1 MRKILST
8 IGAALAAGVLVSAQ
22 PGGGMMD
29 FSKAFV
35 AGKER
40 RADIFNIMDP
50 KPGCILFAG
59 GSIMEDCEWKELF
72 ANTDILNRGIDGSTV
87 GELVDR
93 IPELTR
99 HSPSKAFIEIGSSD
113 LGSESEEQVLS
124 SVTKVSDALLGAGAQ
139 VYLFCVL
146 PPSNGGGMM
155 GGAPVSPDK
164 VKKYNSLLKAYCDRS
179 GAEYLDM
186 YSAFEGPDG
195 RMNPK
200 YGSSNTKLSVAG
212 YSRLRE
218 FLEPYVNTG
227 LRCEEVE
234 GLGAKAWR
242 ISPKRRS
249 GLADRTVNPTYII
262 YPDKAVKDPMSII
275 KSFGMESHIDEYL
288 ATVYV
293 VNPSSGK
300 YSEVKDLEVYYKL
313 LEKLR
318 AINNLKLIGKGAG
331 ATFINSVLSS
341 HDKMVSG
348 ILTIG
353 GTIKPHAASIPVPA
367 YVASSQKAVSDYYI
381 AANNAEK
388 VSGNLYE
395 NPSHP
400 VERVV
405 VNSAKES
412 DAVLFAKAW
421 DEVFSRNYRY
431 NNYHTWYGGTDL
443 RNTVPFEFVS
453 YVMFDRLG
461 IKRNIVE
468 ENICGWG
475 DFLWY
480 EYIPERLLSAPK
492 ASVPLVIMLHG
503 NNNDPRTQAETS
515 GMVELSSEKGFIAAE
530 FEWQGRDR
538 FAAMGTD
545 GIEATI
551 RHLLAKYPQ
560 IDPSRVYCQGL
571 SAGGMNTT
579 NMCIFKT
586 NLIAAGASMA
596 GGIIFD
602 TRVNMNSQ
610 EAINEQIRRYGGNM
624 EVGYLICAGTND
636 SRFTDTPSGNEP
648 GNPKGGLLRAVETL
662 CQLNGIT
669 LGKTA
674 DPSIDPIFGMEVR
687 DRKAIETKDN
697 LTMHEG
703 TLYKGNTP
711 LVKMIS
717 LEEYGHWNYKGAAAE
732 MWEFFTHYSR
742 DPKTKRLIYHP

>member
-1 MRKILST
+1 MKKT
-8 IGAALAAGVLVSAQ
+8 ISIIAAVLASSVLVSAQ
-22 PGGGMMD
+22 PGGMMD
-29 FSKAFV
+29 FSKAFQ
-35 AGKER
+35 AGKDR
-40 RADIFNIMDP
+40 RADIFGIMDP
-50 KPGCILFAG
+50 KPGCIIFAG

-72 ANTDILNRGIDGSTV
+72 GNTDIINRGIDGSTV
-87 GELVDR
+87 QELVDR
-93 IPELTR
+93 IPELVR
-99 HSPSKAFIEIGSSD
+99 HSPSKVFIEIGSSD
-113 LGSESEEQVLS
+113 LGSSNPADVLS
-124 SVTKVSDALLGAGAQ
+124 GTAKVSDAMLESGAK
-139 VYLFCVL
+139 VYIFSVL

-155 GGAPVSPDK
+155 GGAPVSPET
-164 VKKYNSLLKAYCDRS
+164 VKAYNRDLKAYCESS
-179 GAEYLDM
+179 GATFLDM
-186 YSAFEGPDG
+186 YSAFEGADG

-200 YGSSNTKLSVAG
+200 YGTSNTKLSVAG

-218 FLEPYVNTG
+218 CLENYVNTG

-234 GLGAKAWR
+234 GVGAKVWR

-249 GLADRTVNPTYII
+249 GLADRTVNPTYFI
-262 YPDKAVKDPMSII
+262 YPDKAVKDPMAVV

-293 VNPSSGK
+293 VNPAKGK
-300 YSEVKDLEVYYKL
+300 YDPVKDLEVYYFL
-313 LEKLR
+313 LGKLR
-318 AINNLKLIGKGAG
+318 AINNLKLIGKGSG
-331 ATFINSVLSS
+331 ATFINNVLTS
-341 HDKMVSG
+341 HDEMVSG
-348 ILTIG
+348 ILSIG
-353 GTIKPHAASIPVPA
+353 GTLKAHEGKIPVPA
-367 YVASSQKAVSDYYI
+367 YIASSAQSVSDYYI
-381 AANNAEK
+381 KVNSAE
-388 VSGNLYE
+388 SRGDGLYE
-395 NPSHP
+395 NATHP

-405 VNSAKES
+405 VDPSKGS
-412 DAVLFAKAW
+412 DASIFAKAW
-421 DEVFSRNYRY
+421 DKVFSRNYRY
-431 NNYHTWYGGTDL
+431 NNYHTWYTGTDL
-443 RNTVPFEFVS
+443 RNTVPFELVS

-468 ENICGWG
+468 QNICGWG

-515 GMVELSSEKGFIAAE
+515 GFVELASEKGFMAAE
-530 FEWQGRDR
+530 LEWQGRDR

-551 RHLLAKYPQ
+551 RHLLEKYPQ
-560 IDPSRVYCQGL
+560 LDPSRVYCQGL

-586 NLIAAGASMA
+586 GLIAAGASMA

-602 TRVNMNSQ
+602 TRVNMNAQ
-610 EAINEQIRRYGGNM
+610 NVIDEQLRRYAGNM
-624 EVGYLICAGTND
+624 EIGYLICSGTND
-636 SRFTDTPSGNEP
+636 GKFTDAATENEP
-648 GNPKGGLLRAVETL
+648 GNPKGGLLRAVSTL
-662 CQLNGIT
+662 CQLNGIA

-674 DPSIDPIFGMEVR
+674 DPGIDPMFGMEVK

-711 LVKMIS
+711 LVKMIA
-717 LEEYGHWNYKGAAAE
+717 LEEYGHWNYKGVASE

-742 DPKTKRLIYHP
+742 DPKTKKLIYHP